1 MYKEIRSKTNQN
13 IFQLIDG
20 RYWYNI
26 CAPHLCKEASK
37 DEVSEMLRGGGLF
50 LTNTYDFDCQNE
62 TSFWWVIK
70 DTFGGM
76 EELSSKMR
84 NQVKKSLKTYDVEK
98 VTKEE
103 ILRIGLEIGNRALE
117 GYKIKEKLHYS
128 QQELEDYI
136 NSRSDRE
143 YWAVYTKEEHI
154 PVAYAVNTI
163 ENGVCVGYNRM
174 KCDPAYQHNSTYPY
188 YGLIYEMNRYYL
200 LEKGMLY
207 VNDGRRS
214 LSEHSNIQPFL
225 IEKFHFR
232 KAYCRL
238 QIEYRWYFG
247 VLVRLSCTF
256 KRFISNHSLKMIIK
270 QELAQRGE
278 L

>member
-1 MYKEIRSKTNQN
+1 M
-13 IFQLIDG
+13 
-20 RYWYNI
+20 
-26 CAPHLCKEASK
+26 
-37 DEVSEMLRGGGLF
+37 
-50 LTNTYDFDCQNE
+50 
-62 TSFWWVIK
+62 
-70 DTFGGM
+70 
-76 EELSSKMR
+76 SSKMR

-98 VTKEE
+98 VSKEE

-117 GYKIKEKLHYS
+117 GYRIKERGNYS

-136 NSRSDRE
+136 NSRDNRE
-143 YWAVYTKEEHI
+143 FWAVYTKDDHT

-174 KCDPAYQHNSTYPY
+174 KCDPQYQHNSTYPY

-200 LEKGMLY
+200 QEMGMLY

-238 QIEYRWYFG
+238 QVDYKWYFKIAIRI
-247 VLVRLSCTF
+247 LCLFSP
-256 KRFISNHSLKMIIK
+256 FIKPHSLKVLIK
-270 QELAQRGE
+270 QDMASRNKL
-278 L
+278 